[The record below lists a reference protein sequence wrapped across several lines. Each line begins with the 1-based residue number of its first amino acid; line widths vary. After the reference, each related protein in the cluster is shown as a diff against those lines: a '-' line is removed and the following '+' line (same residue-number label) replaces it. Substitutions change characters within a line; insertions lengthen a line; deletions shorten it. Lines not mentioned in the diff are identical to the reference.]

1 MQQLADLCCELA
13 CGLSDLWVWPLSR
26 FRDVLGWPESL
37 LVSLGSYRAEVHAQ
51 GHVEVPDHAL
61 LPMDS
66 LWPASLLGLDR
77 PPLSLQWS
85 GCRDLWPLLSSRQA
99 VAVIGTRRPS
109 GHGLRMADA
118 LGRALASAGW
128 PVVSGLAEGI
138 DAAVHRACVEAGGV
152 PVGVLGTP
160 LHRVY
165 PIEHR
170 VLQKSVSQTGLLF
183 TELRDDAR
191 VRRSAF
197 ALRNRLLVA
206 VTRAVVI
213 VECPEASGALHSA
226 AIAESMGLPLWVVPG
241 DALRHSAQGSNALLQ
256 RNASALVDLRA
267 FIHGLGPGPF
277 PSQNAMV
284 SPKAIEPT
292 TDKLLQQVNDG
303 ATLEQLARCLQ
314 EDPQH
319 IAQSLMQLELEGVVT
334 PMPGLRWRSL

>member
-1 MQQLADLCCELA
+1 MQQLADLCCEMA
-13 CGLSDLWVWPLSR
+13 CGLNDLWDWPLSR
-26 FRDVLGWPESL
+26 FSDVLGWPEPL
-37 LVSLGSYRAEVHAQ
+37 LVSLEQYRDEVKTE
-51 GHVEVPDHAL
+51 GRVGVPDHVL

-66 LWPASLLGLDR
+66 LWPASLIGLDR

-85 GCRDLWPLLSSRQA
+85 GRRDLWPLLSSRQA
-99 VAVIGTRRPS
+99 IAVIGTRRPS
-109 GHGLRMADA
+109 AHGLKMAGA

-165 PIEHR
+165 PLDHR

-191 VRRSAF
+191 VRRSTF

-256 RNASALVDLRA
+256 GNASALVDLSA
-267 FIHGLGPGPF
+267 FIHGLGPGPA
-277 PSQNAMV
+277 SIQNAMV
-284 SPKAIEPT
+284 SPEALELSA
-292 TDKLLQQVNDG
+292 DKLLQHVNDG
-303 ATLEQLARCLQ
+303 ATLEQIASCLQ

-334 PMPGLRWRSL
+334 PMPGLRWRCL